1 MRKEECMLNMRKE
14 KNSKKMSRNKK
25 MSRKTNALLVK
36 LLEKVETKVSR
47 IRKWIAGAYAVGMC
61 AFGFALPVFASNPGE
76 AARTMVVSWLQPIV
90 YVGMAVFGAL
100 LLFKRRFTEFFGF
113 VAIAL
118 IAVALIFYPEN
129 IKNFLGQVVQ
139 TLFP

>member
-1 MRKEECMLNMRKE
+1 
-14 KNSKKMSRNKK
+14 

-76 AARTMVVSWLQPIV
+76 AARTMVISWLQPIV